1 MMFPCDQCGECCR
14 NLKLSDLYKDLD
26 RGDGVCKYLS
36 GNLCSI
42 YESRP
47 LLCRIDESYQVYFR
61 DLMSQEEF
69 YRANLQ
75 VCSELKNKKLRRN

>member
-1 MMFPCDQCGECCR
+1 MMFPCDKCGACCR
-14 NLKLSDLYKDLD
+14 NLHLSPLYAELD

-47 LLCRIDESYQVYFR
+47 LLCRIDESYEKFFKEV
-61 DLMSQEEF
+61 MSIEEYYQLNQEACQLLKKAKNQEE
-69 YRANLQ
+69 
-75 VCSELKNKKLRRN
+75 